1 MLLWPKIYRIIQRI
15 FASVE
20 ASIYSVV
27 IFHTKDIIFTLE
39 YSQLIHVIKQIF
51 MEWLLSAEHCFKVE
65 PWT

>member
-27 IFHTKDIIFTLE
+27 TFHTKDIIFTLE